1 MKFASIDIGS
11 NAVRLLLCS
20 VIETGGEPLF
30 KKNELVRI
38 PIRLG
43 EDSFVHKHI
52 SEEKI
57 QSLIKTMHA
66 FRLIMEVFGAV
77 DYRACATSAMREA
90 SNGAE
95 IIERVKREAGISIE
109 IIHGKVEAEIIYSNH
124 IAEHLEHDS
133 SYLYIDVGGGSTELT
148 LFSGGEIVFS
158 QSFNIGTIRLL
169 HGTVSKEHWSDFKE
183 TVRSITKNYRPLKAI
198 GSGGNINKI
207 YKTLK
212 KKEGKSLQYEKIKE
226 YSDYLNS
233 FTLEQRITQLGLN
246 SDRADVILPAAK
258 IFLSV
263 MKYAN
268 IDEIIVPQIGLS
280 DGIVHLLYEK
290 HLRENVMRG

>member
-20 VIETGGEPLF
+20 VIEDGGEGIF

-43 EDSFVHKHI
+43 EDSFIDKRI
-52 SEEKI
+52 SEAKVN
-57 QSLIKTMHA
+57 QLIKTMHA
-66 FRLIMEVFGAV
+66 FRLLIEVFGAV

-90 SNGAE
+90 VNGPE
-95 IIERVKREAGISIE
+95 IIERVRKEAGLTIE
-109 IIHGKVEAEIIYSNH
+109 IIHGKVEAEIIYANH
-124 IAEHLEHDS
+124 IAEHLDHDS

-148 LFSGGEIVFS
+148 LFSEGEIVFS

-169 HGTVSKEHWSDFKE
+169 HNTVSKEHWSDFKE
-183 TVRSITKNYRPLKAI
+183 TVRNITKNYRPLKAI

-207 YKTLK
+207 YKSLR
-212 KKEGKSLQYEKIKE
+212 KKEGKSLQYDKIKE
-226 YSDYLNS
+226 YSEFLNS
-233 FTLEQRITQLGLN
+233 FSLEDRVSKLGLN
-246 SDRADVILPAAK
+246 PDRADVIIPASK
-258 IFLSV
+258 IFLTV
-263 MKYAN
+263 MKNAG

-290 HLRENVMRG
+290 FKSEKVQ

>member
-20 VIETGGEPLF
+20 VIEDGGEGIF

-43 EDSFVHKHI
+43 EDAFIDKRI
-52 SEEKI
+52 SDEKVT
-57 QSLIKTMHA
+57 QLIKTMHA
-66 FRLIMEVFGAV
+66 FRLLIEVFGAV

-90 SNGAE
+90 VNGPE
-95 IIERVKREAGISIE
+95 IIERVRKEAGLNIE
-109 IIHGKVEAEIIYSNH
+109 IIHGKVEAEIIYANH
-124 IAEHLEHDS
+124 IAEHLDHDS

-148 LFSGGEIVFS
+148 LFSEGDIVFS

-169 HGTVSKEHWSDFKE
+169 HNTVSKEHWSDFKE
-183 TVRSITKNYRPLKAI
+183 TVRNITKNYRPLKAI

-207 YKTLK
+207 YKSLR
-212 KKEGKSLQYEKIKE
+212 KKEGKSLQYDKIKE
-226 YSDYLNS
+226 YSEYLNS
-233 FTLEQRITQLGLN
+233 FSLEDRVSKLGLN
-246 SDRADVILPAAK
+246 PDRADVIIPASK
-258 IFLSV
+258 IFLTV
-263 MKYAN
+263 MKNAG

-290 HLRENVMRG
+290 FKSEKV